1 MTTDL
6 LLQPLS
12 HRPLDRRGSVT
23 FIGTATVLVRLGT
36 FTFLTDPNFLHAG
49 DHAHLGYG
57 LRSQRLTDPALEL
70 SELPPLDFVLL
81 SHHHGDHFD
90 HVVERLLDRTLPIIT
105 EPDSA
110 KKLRKLGF
118 QSTYPLARWES
129 MTVRR
134 GLEWLTITA
143 MPARHAPGP
152 LARLLP
158 SVMGS
163 MVSFGRG
170 DGDGDF
176 HIYITGDTLLV
187 DELRE
192 IRRRHPNID
201 LCMLHLGGTRI
212 AGILLTMDG
221 DKGVRLLE
229 LLRPKTAIPI
239 HYDDYTVFKSPL
251 SDFLDHAS
259 RSGLSTRVVTLD
271 RGATYRFDIPS
282 DAGEE
287 RTFAK
292 MFNTYIEHDGRQ
304 WAVCAHID
312 GQRRVMSRHATAQL
326 ARRAERE
333 LNESANRSTGGT
345 N

>member
-118 QSTYPLARWES
+118 QSERGVEQYVVGRARAAGKQ
-129 MTVRR
+129 VV
-134 GLEWLTITA
+134 GLETIEFQMGLFDSLPREQQQA
-143 MPARHAPGP
+143 
-152 LARLLP
+152 LLEQ
-158 SVMGS
+158 
-163 MVSFGRG
+163 
-170 DGDGDF
+170 
-176 HIYITGDTLLV
+176 TL
-187 DELRE
+187 DELDEGAATLDEMVAAWRAGE
-192 IRRRHPNID
+192 LEALSAELFEEFADYPGLYEKLVTKRNSAWVPAFEGMLDDGGRH
-201 LCMLHLGGTRI
+201 LVVVGALHLVGPGNVI
-212 AGILLTMDG
+212 
-221 DKGVRLLE
+221 E
-229 LLRPKTAIPI
+229 LLK
-239 HYDDYTVFKSPL
+239 K
-251 SDFLDHAS
+251 
-259 RSGLSTRVVTLD
+259 
-271 RGATYRFDIPS
+271 RGHDV
-282 DAGEE
+282 E
-287 RTFAK
+287 RL
-292 MFNTYIEHDGRQ
+292 H
-304 WAVCAHID
+304 
-312 GQRRVMSRHATAQL
+312 
-326 ARRAERE
+326 
-333 LNESANRSTGGT
+333 
-345 N
+345 